1 MNAEELLKK
10 YGAGTREFIAADLRE
25 ANLSGV
31 NLSQANLSQANLS
44 VSNLSGANLSEADL
58 SRAKLNVARL
68 SGANLS
74 KANLSGANL
83 NVANL
88 IRADLSGANLTQAAL
103 VRAELVLADLSG
115 VNFSR
120 ANLSEANLREAKLR
134 QANLMRAN
142 LSAADLRG
150 ASLTGATLEQANLQ
164 GADLS
169 KADLSGANLS
179 GAELRQAN
187 LNQANLSGADLSGA
201 NLRWADLSGAKLH
214 GADLSGAKLSG
225 ADLSRADLS
234 NTNLMNTSL
243 VYADLSQV
251 NLIRA
256 DWVGADLTGA
266 TLTGAKVHAVS
277 RFGIKT
283 EGITCDWIDLS
294 PTGDQSQIHRFAAE
308 EHKKFFKSTPPTVQI
323 IIDAPLEPASHLA
336 IAAAYYQMAQQCPT
350 LSYPPSIEVG
360 RRRTTLTFGLNGDE
374 QLFAIAYV
382 AILPFQDAKTVQ
394 QQIMGLLHMVRSQG
408 TQELSVKELERLE
421 QLSTALAQISQQVA
435 KIRLSPPPIQAR
447 PANSE
452 KSTPQKSVQV
462 KETSFFAAPTQTI
475 LTNSSDRTL
484 TVYYHSMFG
493 KRFMSPSS
501 FAKAGLDSAAPAK
514 PMLLPVSL
522 VIDFVRG
529 FYYLDL

>member
-1 MNAEELLKK
+1 MNAEELLKR
-10 YGAGTREFIAADLRE
+10 YGAGTRDFVGLDLRE

-44 VSNLSGANLSEADL
+44 VSNLSGANLSEVNL

-68 SGANLS
+68 SGANLT

-120 ANLSEANLREAKLR
+120 ANLSEANLRESKLR
-134 QANLMRAN
+134 QANLGRAN
-142 LSAADLRG
+142 LSAADFRG
-150 ASLTGATLEQANLQ
+150 ASLTAANLEQANLQ
-164 GADLS
+164 ATDFS

-187 LNQANLSGADLSGA
+187 LSHANLTGADLSGA
-201 NLRWADLSGAKLH
+201 NLRWADLSGARLQ

-234 NTNLMNTSL
+234 NSNLTNTSF
-243 VYADLSQV
+243 VYADLNNV
-251 NLIRA
+251 NLMQA

-283 EGITCDWIDLS
+283 DGLTCEWIDLS
-294 PTGDQSQIHRFAAE
+294 AAGDRSQIHQFAAE
-308 EHKKFFKSTPPTVQI
+308 EYKKFFKSTPPAVQI
-323 IIDAPLEPASHLA
+323 VVDAQLSYAT
-336 IAAAYYQMAQQCPT
+336 AAALTAAYDRIEQQTP
-350 LSYPPSIEVG
+350 SISQPPSIEVG
-360 RRRTTLTFGLNGDE
+360 RRRTTLTFSLESDE
-374 QLFAIAYV
+374 ALFAIAFI
-382 AILPFQDAKTVQ
+382 AILPFQDAAITRENLVSVLEMAQ
-394 QQIMGLLHMVRSQG
+394 SQG

-421 QLSTALAQISQQVA
+421 QLSQTIEKIRQQLAAIQTADLWSQQEA
-435 KIRLSPPPIQAR
+435 EQR
-447 PANSE
+447 
-452 KSTPQKSVQV
+452 
-462 KETSFFAAPTQTI
+462 FFRAPTHTI

-484 TVYYHSMFG
+484 TLYYHPLFG
-493 KRFMSPSS
+493 KRFMHPTSLRNS
-501 FAKAGLDSAAPAK
+501 GLAAPGQATK
-514 PMLLPVSL
+514 ALSIPINV
-522 VIDFVRG
+522 VIDFLRG
-529 FYYLDL
+529 FYYIDPS